1 MALSNME
8 VYSEEIQSSVLEAL
22 PQMIEVF
29 GQASNG
35 GIQMSMDGFEGDFIK
50 NAIYS
55 NFASSKYRV
64 DRYATNATKAST
76 ALSQQ
81 EAVGV
86 KVAGAFKMNYEP
98 AQMTWLLKNPAEGI
112 EVISRGVTE
121 GIFQDMVNTGVL
133 SGVTAISNNSG
144 VTNDIT
150 SGTNAVVTQVALNET
165 YAKFGDM
172 SQNIVCNVMNGA
184 VYHQLIAEGLANT
197 ATLFTAGNVRVIDI
211 QGKVSV
217 VTDAPALTN
226 STTDYK
232 VLGLVNGGIMVNNG
246 GDVVTTVGEDLSK
259 NRAETIVHT
268 DYSFGANVKGYA
280 WDTANGGK
288 SPDDTDIATGT
299 NWDKHASDNKLTAGV
314 CLVADQS

>member
-1 MALSNME
+1 MSLSDMK

-22 PQMIEVF
+22 PQMIDAF

-35 GIQMSMDGFEGDFIK
+35 GIQMSMEGFEGDFIK

-64 DRYATNATKAST
+64 DRYAANGAKAST
-76 ALSQQ
+76 ALSQV
-81 EAVGV
+81 EGVGV

-121 GIFQDMVNTGVL
+121 GIFQDMLNTAIA
-133 SGVTAISNNSG
+133 SGVAGISNNAG

-150 SGTNAVVTQVALNET
+150 AGTNAVVTQTALNDT

-184 VYHQLIAEGLANT
+184 VYHQLIKEALTNS

-226 STTDYK
+226 ATTDYK
-232 VLGLVNGGIMVNNG
+232 VLGLVSGGLMVNNG
-246 GDVVTTVGEDLSK
+246 SDVVTVIGEDLSK
-259 NRAETIVHT
+259 DRAETIVHT
-268 DYSFGANVKGYA
+268 DYSFGVNVKGYA

-288 SPDDTDIATGT
+288 SPTDAEIATGS
-299 NWDKHASDNKLTAGV
+299 NWDKYVNDDKLTAGV